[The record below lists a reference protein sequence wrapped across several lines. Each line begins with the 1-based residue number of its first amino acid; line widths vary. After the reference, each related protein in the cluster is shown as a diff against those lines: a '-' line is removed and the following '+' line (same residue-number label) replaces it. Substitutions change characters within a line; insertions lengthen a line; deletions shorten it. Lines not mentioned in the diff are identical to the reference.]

1 MKFTEEQILLQQ
13 MVDRF
18 GREQVQ
24 PLAAEIDKEERFP
37 HETWEK
43 MADLG
48 LLGVGIPEEYGGSG
62 GGVVEECIV
71 SEGISRYCVSTGS
84 SWISH
89 TDLCMSNIKRN
100 GTDEQKKRWLPD
112 LCSGEKIGGL
122 AMTEPGAGSD
132 VLNMSTRAVKD
143 GDSFILNGTKTF
155 ITNGPIGD
163 TFIIYAN
170 TTPGAK
176 AKGIT
181 AFVLERGMP
190 GFSSGKEFEKLGWH
204 GSPTGELIFED
215 CRVPAENVLLEVN
228 RGGEVLL
235 SGLNSERLV
244 VAAQSLGLARA
255 CLEESIIYAKQRE
268 QFGQPIA
275 NFQMIQERLARM
287 AVKVEA
293 AKAMVWSQ
301 AIEMDEKGPA
311 GMALETAASK
321 LFASETAVENAL
333 DATQIFGGYGYT
345 KEFPVERYL
354 RDSRVMTIG
363 AGTSEIMC
371 YIIFKQLDKKF
382 GGSA

>member
-37 HETWEK
+37 YETWEK

-62 GGVVEECIV
+62 GGLVEECIV
-71 SEGISRYCVSTGS
+71 SEGITRYCVSTAS

-89 TDLCMSNIKRN
+89 TDLCMSNINRN
-100 GTDEQKKRWLPD
+100 GTDEQKNRWLPE
-112 LCSGEKIGGL
+112 LCSGKKIGGL

-163 TFIIYAN
+163 IFIVYAN

-176 AKGIT
+176 VKGIT
-181 AFVLERGMP
+181 AFVVERGLP
-190 GFSSGKEFEKLGWH
+190 GFSTGKEFEKLGWH
-204 GSPTGELIFED
+204 GSPTGELVFED
-215 CRVPAENVLLEVN
+215 CRVPSENVLLEVN

-293 AKAMVWSQ
+293 AKAMIWSQ
-301 AIEMDEKGPA
+301 AIEMDEKGPS

-333 DATQIFGGYGYT
+333 VATQIFGGYGYT
-345 KEFPVERYL
+345 REFPVERYL

-371 YIIFKQLDKKF
+371 YVIFKQLDKKF